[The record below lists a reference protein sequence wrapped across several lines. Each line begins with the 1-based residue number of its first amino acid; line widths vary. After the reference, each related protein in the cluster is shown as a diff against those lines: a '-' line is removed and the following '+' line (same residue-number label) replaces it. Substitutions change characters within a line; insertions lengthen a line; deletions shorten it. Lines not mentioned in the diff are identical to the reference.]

1 MLDPN
6 WQNPYTPS
14 SSERE
19 INRRA
24 IRSTAM
30 RRIQPVL
37 YGSVGLFVVTLAL
50 AIAGIWVKSI
60 SGWWWPFVGLALV
73 GAVLVVNELRCRR
86 LEASLA
92 SLAASVISHFR
103 PGGTSIEAQRLA
115 TIVDR
120 LSATFGLN
128 DVQMLIVSDSGYNA
142 ALLPRADGVT
152 LVVTDALMG
161 EFELIEVE
169 GVVAHLMARERLN
182 ALARTSAASLSSLS
196 FNDAHELAGLSM
208 AYRADEVAAA
218 GIRYPQGLA
227 NALSKCAAQVPAPDS
242 YFASDR
248 YDATRWVWFNVYADQ
263 PSQMAGDLDDAS
275 VRSAA
280 LAEW

>member
-1 MLDPN
+1 MKRVRP
-6 WQNPYTPS
+6 
-14 SSERE
+14 
-19 INRRA
+19 A
-24 IRSTAM
+24 
-30 RRIQPVL
+30 L
-37 YGSVGLFVVTLAL
+37 YGAVALFGVTLVL
-50 AIAGIWVKSI
+50 AISGIWVHSI
-60 SGWWWPFVGLALV
+60 AGWWWPFVGLAVV
-73 GAVLVVNELRCRR
+73 GSVLSVSDLRCRR
-86 LEASLA
+86 LEG
-92 SLAASVISHFR
+92 SVETIANTVVAQFQS
-103 PGGTSIEAQRLA
+103 GGTNTDAQRLA

-142 ALLPRADGVT
+142 ALLPRIDGVT
-152 LVVTDALMG
+152 LVVTDALMRD
-161 EFELIEVE
+161 FELIEVE

-196 FNDAHELAGLSM
+196 FDDAHELAGVSL

-227 NALSKCAAQVPAPDS
+227 NALSKCAAQSAQPGS
-242 YFASDR
+242 YFSSER
-248 YDATRWVWFNVYADQ
+248 YEATRWMWFDLYADRA
-263 PSQMAGDLDDAS
+263 SAMVGDLDDAS